1 MAKIE
6 QLEPRIHF
14 REQWLGAPD
23 SIWRR
28 HAMPAI
34 RWGSVTAGV
43 AVSMSVQLVLALFG
57 LAAGLAL
64 FDTDGSG
71 AIGMGPLIWSGASLL
86 AASFVGGFV
95 AARMSGLRRKTDGV
109 LHGAVFW
116 AVSTL
121 IFAALSGYAGGI
133 FPGGVFNSMA
143 PETVRDAQVDDYSL
157 TILLRGM
164 IGGDASV
171 SDVST
176 LQRYLQTGQREEA
189 TLLLTAMG
197 MDPVQVATVMDRAMI
212 LVSGRQA
219 GPDTNIAA
227 AGVALKTASAESW
240 MVFGSVLLSLLLG
253 MAGGLVGALGSQ
265 RLVWS
270 KSGAAGSKGAETVSS

>member
-6 QLEPRIHF
+6 QLEPRTHF
-14 REQWLGAPD
+14 REQWLGTSD

-28 HAMPAI
+28 QAIPAI
-34 RWGSVTAGV
+34 RWGSVIAGV
-43 AVSMSVQLVLALFG
+43 SVGMSVQLVLALFG
-57 LAAGLAL
+57 LAAGLTS

-71 AIGMGPLIWSGASLL
+71 AAGIRPLIWSGMSLL

-95 AARMSGLRRKTDGV
+95 AARMSSLRRKTDGV

-121 IFAALSGYAGGI
+121 MLAALSGYAGGM
-133 FPGGVFNSMA
+133 FPGGVLGSMA
-143 PETVRDAQVDDYSL
+143 PESVRDAQIDDYSL

-176 LQRYLQTGQREEA
+176 LQRYVQTGRREEA
-189 TLLLTAMG
+189 NLLLSAMG
-197 MDPVQVATVMDRAMI
+197 MDPAEAATVVDKAMI
-212 LVSGRQA
+212 FASGRQT
-219 GPDTNIAA
+219 GSNMNVAA
-227 AGVALKTASAESW
+227 AGVALKTASSESW
-240 MVFGSVLLSLLLG
+240 MAFGGVLLSLLLG

-265 RLVWS
+265 RLVWN
-270 KSGAAGSKGAETVSS
+270 KSGVAGGKGAETASS